1 MDGLRIYNTLKRDVE
16 AFKPLRDNRVNMFV
30 CGPTVYDYM
39 HLGHAKTYVF
49 YDVVAR
55 YLRYRGYS
63 VFFLMNITD
72 VDDKII
78 NRAKEREILVALNG
92 GPLTLSQLVSK
103 VGPSEEYV
111 RRRLEE
117 MVRFGLVEIEDLP
130 GLRDELLKL
139 DDELRRA
146 ETYDERVKLENRIRD
161 TLDRIGLDSRVKLTQ
176 LGEKALASLKDR
188 ASVQDPIKLAREF
201 EEYFKEDMLKLG
213 IDSINLYARASE
225 FISEIISMAKTLQ
238 EKGYAYET
246 PTALYFDSTKF
257 EDYGKLSG
265 VDPRAEYRRHR
276 IEPDPTKRSDADWA
290 LWRKIKAGQ
299 PDKPAWESP
308 WGLGRPG
315 WHIEDTAITT
325 TLFGPS
331 YDIHG
336 GAKELIFPHHEAEI
350 AQAEA
355 ATGVKPFVRYW
366 IHTDVLT
373 VNGRKMSK
381 SLGNYITVR
390 DALKVFSP
398 EVLRY
403 WILLTRYRHR
413 IDLRLPFEPS
423 LVNPMKPEDLQ
434 ETAIKQA
441 EKGLNRL
448 YNVLQRIET
457 MEKAEKMNV
466 EAEKLAEKL
475 RWMRE
480 EFLKAMDDDFD
491 TPKAIAILHE
501 FATEFFKYCQ
511 KNSAINKRLAYEIS
525 STFRELGSILG
536 ILQGKPVAAADI
548 LFRDLIE
555 LIVEVRD
562 ELRKSRDYEKADKIR
577 ERLRALGIVL
587 EDTPK
592 GTIWRLARPRQG
604 A

>member
-1 MDGLRIYNTLKRDVE
+1 MEELRIYNTLKRDLE
-16 AFKPLRDNRVNMFV
+16 TFKPLHNNRVNMFV

-39 HLGHAKTYVF
+39 HLGHAKTYIF
-49 YDVVAR
+49 YDVMAR
-55 YLRYRGYS
+55 YLRYKGYS

-78 NRAKEREILVALNG
+78 NRAKEREILIALSNG
-92 GPLTLSQLVSK
+92 PQTLSQLISK
-103 VGPSEEYV
+103 VGPSEEYI
-111 RRRLEE
+111 RQRLED
-117 MVRFGLVEIEDLP
+117 MIKFGFVEVESLP
-130 GLRDELLKL
+130 KLRKELLEL
-139 DDELRRA
+139 DEELRSA
-146 ETYDERVKLENRIRD
+146 ETYEERISAENKIKEA
-161 TLDRIGLDSRVKLTQ
+161 SRKIDLNSKVRLTR
-176 LGEKALASLKDR
+176 LGEETLASLRDR
-188 ASVQDPIKLAREF
+188 SSVQDPIKLAREF
-201 EEYFKEDMLKLG
+201 EEYFKEDMLRLG
-213 IDSINLYARASE
+213 IDTVNLYARASE
-225 FISEIISMAKTLQ
+225 FVSEIISMAKTLQ

-246 PTALYFDSTKF
+246 PTALYFDSSRF

-276 IEPDPTKRSDADWA
+276 IEPDPTKKNDADWA
-290 LWRKIKAGQ
+290 LWRKIRSGQ
-299 PDKPAWESP
+299 PEKPAWKSP

-355 ATGVKPFVRYW
+355 ATGVKPFVKYW
-366 IHTDVLT
+366 VHTDVLT

-413 IDLRLPFEPS
+413 IDLKLLFEPS
-423 LVNPMKPEDLQ
+423 LANPMKPEDLR

-441 EKGLNRL
+441 EGGLNRL
-448 YNVLQRIET
+448 YNVLQRIEV
-457 MEKAEKMNV
+457 MEKTGEMNV

-475 RWMRE
+475 RTVKE

-491 TPKAIAILHE
+491 TPKAIAVLHE
-501 FATEFFKYCQ
+501 FATDFFKYCQ
-511 KNSAINKRLAYEIS
+511 KNSSINRRLADEIS
-525 STFRELGSILG
+525 STFRELGGILG
-536 ILQGKPVAAADI
+536 ILQRKPTAAADT
-548 LFRDLIE
+548 LFRDLVE

-562 ELRKSRDYEKADKIR
+562 ELRRSRDYKKADKIR
-577 ERLRALGIVL
+577 ERLRALGIIL

-592 GTIWRLARPRQG
+592 GTIWRIARTRQDT
-604 A
+604 